1 VNVQFSLRTLMLM
14 TAIGPPVIAF
24 VWLAWWVL
32 LIALLVAAAM
42 AIHLLICL
50 AIANLCGRFVASLMG

>member
-1 VNVQFSLRTLMLM
+1 MLM
-14 TAIGPPVIAF
+14 VAIAPPLIAF
-24 VWLAWWVL
+24 VWFSWWIL
-32 LIALLVAAAM
+32 LIALLVGGAM